1 MLFNRYIT
9 NLYSRNKQEFELKQ
23 KKNFKVEWLS
33 LKLKE
38 KGKLQYYLGHSDII
52 YCFALRLHDEKAEI
66 QKQKEYFAKLRTEFQ
81 PDGGKVR
88 SHSLD

>member
-1 MLFNRYIT
+1 MHVFFQLLHGQSTNESDEFKKAMERVLVDYRTKNCYSHGISL

-38 KGKLQYYLGHSDII
+38 KGMLLGHSDLV
-52 YCFALRLHDEKAEI
+52 YCLL
-66 QKQKEYFAKLRTEFQ
+66 Y
-81 PDGGKVR
+81 
-88 SHSLD
+88 